1 MSTEVRS
8 HLSLWTTRRLLKAST
23 YKADDAQQQQ
33 PIWNTYHQPK
43 PYSEFIRLSTLEDND
58 NSTIPVE
65 DAPLI
70 DAQERNTR
78 KRSYSQHD
86 STIASPSTNTNSKTG
101 M

>member
-1 MSTEVRS
+1 MEVRG
-8 HLSLWTTRRLLKAST
+8 HLFLWTTQQVLKAST
-23 YKADDAQQQQ
+23 YKVDDAQQQQ

-58 NSTIPVE
+58 NSTIQVE

-70 DAQERNTR
+70 DAQERNAR
-78 KRSYSQHD
+78 KRSHSQHD
-86 STIASPSTNTNSKTG
+86 PTIASPTTNTNSNKTG